1 MIKPILIQDSA
12 EEARSA
18 QEKFHQEMEERFIHE
33 EKIILLL
40 QQGPAVKSNTLG
52 ISSPINALLY
62 TYHELD
68 MTARRL

>member
-1 MIKPILIQDSA
+1 LAQ
-12 EEARSA
+12 SA
-18 QEKFHQEMEERFIHE
+18 QENFRQEMEERLICQ
-33 EKIILLL
+33 EKIILSL